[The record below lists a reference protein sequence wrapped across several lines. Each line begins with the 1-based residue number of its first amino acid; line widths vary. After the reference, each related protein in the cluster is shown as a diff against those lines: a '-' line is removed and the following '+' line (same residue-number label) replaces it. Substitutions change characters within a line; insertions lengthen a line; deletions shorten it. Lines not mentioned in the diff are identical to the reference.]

1 MVSAKTWFAVGGILA
16 IYVLSLTYYI
26 DYYDAQQA
34 AANSVDVYLSIV
46 TGSPPGVASYSPD
59 KLSLVEGVRVN
70 LVVSNGDR
78 VTHGIAI
85 PAFGV
90 SSGAIPAGDT
100 VRFSFTPEMSGN
112 FTFDEP
118 PGSCAA
124 SGGACDS
131 RAQMA
136 GIVTVVP
143 PPR

>member
-16 IYVLSLTYYI
+16 IYALSLTSYV
-26 DYYDAQQA
+26 DYYDAHQETT
-34 AANSVDVYLSIV
+34 NSVRVYVSIV

-59 KLSLVEGVRVN
+59 RLALVEGVRVT

-90 SSGAIPAGDT
+90 ASGAIPAGDT
-100 VRFSFTPEMSGN
+100 VRLSFTPDRTGN

-124 SGGACDS
+124 NGGACDS
-131 RAQMA
+131 AAQMV
-136 GIVTVVP
+136 GSVTVVP
-143 PPR
+143 PPK